1 MHSTSNIGDEADRF
15 GHADRELS
23 ASSRSAAGRAVIQ
36 FPFQKPS
43 VAAASMALEDAME
56 PDDCFESLGSIAVRL
71 VADWSLPRISCW
83 RQGEEE
89 PAASALKSPA
99 WEG

>member
-36 FPFQKPS
+36 FPFQGP
-43 VAAASMALEDAME
+43 VAAASMALEDASSL
-56 PDDCFESLGSIAVRL
+56 DTFESLGELAVRI
-71 VADWSLPRISCW
+71 VGQFDLPRINCW
-83 RQGEEE
+83 SAAWEE
-89 PAASALKSPA
+89 ASADQRPSRP
-99 WEG
+99 